1 MTLMGGPI
9 DTRVNPTAPN
19 DLAQSQSLQ
28 WFERN
33 VITTVPVSYP
43 GFLRRVYPGFLQLT
57 GFMTM
62 NLERHMTA
70 HRRLYEHLVK
80 GDGDSVAA
88 HQKFYDEY
96 LSVMDLPA
104 EYYLQT
110 IKTVFQDHALPEG
123 TFHWRDRK
131 VDPGA
136 ITDIGLLTVEG
147 ELDDISGIGQTR
159 AAHDLCRNLP
169 DAKKHHHHQAA
180 TGHYGIFNGR
190 RWRNEILPRVHEAV
204 LANA

>member
-1 MTLMGGPI
+1 
-9 DTRVNPTAPN
+9 
-19 DLAQSQSLQ
+19 
-28 WFERN
+28 
-33 VITTVPVSYP
+33 VSYA

-70 HRRLYEHLVK
+70 HRRLYEHLVE

-123 TFHWRDRK
+123 TFKWRDRT

-169 DAKKHHHHQAA
+169 DAKKHHHHQPA